1 MKSELT
7 RKRPSGDRETAPEAA
22 NGTRAS
28 IITARQIEAAA
39 VKAKATGKDEWL
51 TDPAPRGAGRLG
63 VRCRPSGAR
72 SVVYRFTKSDGTRD
86 ALVLGAYDAT
96 GRAGLDLTEARAK
109 AGELQRLHAAGI
121 TDLREHFAA
130 LEQADKA
137 RTEAER
143 QAAAAE
149 QARAARGSL
158 QALLNAYVKSLEGR
172 QSHDDA
178 EGLFRLHVTEAFP
191 ELVQAQAATIKAE
204 QFRDVLAKLID
215 AGKGRTAAKLRA
227 YLRAAYSMAMRAGL
241 DPTVPATF
249 SAFGVEVNQLERL
262 PSLSQFSKALD
273 RALTLPELRLF
284 WERLQKKPEGAARDA
299 ITAALLL
306 GGQRPTQL
314 LRAVAADV
322 DESAGTIVLRDIK
335 GRNRAANPR
344 RHLLPIVA
352 ELAPIIKRRRLL
364 CQTADAP
371 LFSATGTVQLREE
384 TASELVGEICAD
396 MAAAEE
402 LERGPFQM
410 RDLRRTAETHMAA
423 LGISSDVRAQIQ
435 SHGLGGIQQRHYDR
449 HDYLPEKRAALELWA
464 LRLQGKASKVTP
476 IKSRRKVAA

>member
-1 MKSELT
+1 MKSE
-7 RKRPSGDRETAPEAA
+7 TAPPADKSKA
-22 NGTRAS
+22 G

-96 GRAGLDLTEARAK
+96 GRTGLDLTEARSK
-109 AGELQRLHAAGI
+109 AGELQRLHAAGV

-130 LEQADKA
+130 MDEADRA

-143 QAAAAE
+143 ESAIARDSMAE
-149 QARAARGSL
+149 RGSL
-158 QALLNAYVKSLEGR
+158 LALMDAYCKSLEGR
-172 QSHDDA
+172 QSQADA
-178 EGLFRLHVTEAFP
+178 EGLFRLHVTAAFP
-191 ELVQAQAATIKAE
+191 ALALAQAATIKAE

-241 DPTVPATF
+241 DPTIPGTF

-273 RALTLPELRLF
+273 RALTLPELHAF
-284 WERLQKKPEGAARDA
+284 WKRLQAKPEGAARDA

-314 LRAVAADV
+314 LRAVSADV
-322 DESAGTIVLRDIK
+322 DETAGTIVLRDIK

-352 ELAPIIKRRRLL
+352 ELAPIITRRRTL

-371 LFSATGTVQLREE
+371 LFSATGTVSLREE

-396 MAAAEE
+396 MAVAKE

-423 LGISSDVRAQIQ
+423 LGVSSDVRAQIQ
-435 SHGLGGIQQRHYDR
+435 SHGLGGIQQRHYDK
-449 HDYLPEKRAALELWA
+449 HDYLPEKRAAIELWA
-464 LRLQGKASKVTP
+464 LRLQGKAATVTP

>member
-1 MKSELT
+1 MKSDLK
-7 RKRPSGDRETAPEAA
+7 RKATHADKETAPEPA
-22 NGTRAS
+22 NGTRAG

-39 VKAKATGKDEWL
+39 TKAKATGKDEWL
-51 TDPAPRGAGRLG
+51 TDPAARGAGRLG

-86 ALVLGAYDAT
+86 ALVLGNYDPT
-96 GRAGLDLTEARAK
+96 GVRGLDLTEARDK
-109 AGELQRLHAAGI
+109 AGELQRLHRSGI

-130 LEQADKA
+130 MEQADKA

-143 QAAAAE
+143 EAAATA
-149 QARAARGSL
+149 QARAERGSL
-158 QALLNAYVKSLEGR
+158 QALLDAYCKSLEGR

-191 ELVQAQAATIKAE
+191 ALAQAQAATIKAE

-241 DPTVPATF
+241 DPTIPGTF

-273 RALTLPELRLF
+273 RALTLPELHAF
-284 WERLQKKPEGAARDA
+284 WKRLQGKPEGAARDA

-306 GGQRPTQL
+306 GGQRPRQL

-322 DESAGTIVLRDIK
+322 DESAGTLVLRDIK

-371 LFSATGTVQLREE
+371 LFSATGDVQLRDE

-396 MAAAEE
+396 MAAAGE

-435 SHGLGGIQQRHYDR
+435 SHGLGGIQQRHYDK
-449 HDYLPEKRAALELWA
+449 HDYLPEKRAAIELWA
-464 LRLQGKASKVTP
+464 LRLQGKAATVTP